1 MVNVFCPAA
10 IVSVP
15 PLMMGVVAALF
26 EVTVTGVVDVSVRT
40 PTGLTVG
47 VAVPP
52 LLLNVRLASVL
63 FPTSVST
70 EPPFSVTL
78 FEAWICPWFTF
89 STSVPLFKMM
99 LGLPA
104 ENGMTTLVATPP
116 APALLRFTMP

>member
-78 FEAWICPWFTF
+78 FEA
-89 STSVPLFKMM
+89 
-99 LGLPA
+99 
-104 ENGMTTLVATPP
+104 
-116 APALLRFTMP
+116 